1 MHIEFPSR
9 DRLER
14 SAAFDVSDLPPFR
27 RVRRRR
33 EQPRLD
39 DVAGATVEALGAIP
53 ALDDLPDGAEVALT
67 AGSRGIHD
75 VATVLAAAAAEL
87 QDRGYEPFVM
97 PAMGS
102 HGGATAEG
110 QLETLEALGVTPER
124 VGCEFRSSM
133 DVEAVGTDAEGR
145 PVFASVDALAAD
157 AVVLLNRVKPH
168 TDYTGDHESGLCK
181 MAVVG
186 LGKHRGAEEMHN
198 AALARGFP
206 AVVPE
211 RARILFETTPVV
223 GGVAILENAREHT
236 ADVVGVPVS
245 EIVDREPGLLERAR
259 EMLPTLPVDHLDLLV
274 VREMGKEVSGTGM
287 DTNVVGRQWFHG
299 QPEPVDAVDVTRIY
313 VRSLTEPSHGNALGM
328 GLADFVHRDLVE
340 AVDFGD
346 TYVNIATSGEPRRAK
361 LPFVV
366 PADETV
372 FKLAP
377 STTGVADPGDLRVA
391 IVQNTL
397 EPDDLLVSE
406 PVASELADHP
416 DVTVGD
422 PERLRFDG
430 DGELVNER

>member
-1 MHIEFPSR
+1 MDIEFPSR
-9 DRLER
+9 ARLER
-14 SAAFDVSDLPPFR
+14 SAGLDVSDLPPFS
-27 RVRRRR
+27 RVRRHRD
-33 EQPRLD
+33 QPQVD
-39 DVAGATVEALGAIP
+39 DVPGATVDALGDIS
-53 ALDDLPDGAEVALT
+53 ALDDLPDGAEVAVT

-75 VATVLAAAAAEL
+75 VVAVLATAVAEL

-110 QLETLEALGVTPER
+110 QLEALEALGITPER

-133 DVEAVGTDAEGR
+133 DVREVGTDADGR
-145 PVFASVDALAAD
+145 PVFAAVDALEAD
-157 AVVLLNRVKPH
+157 AVLLVNRVKPH
-168 TDYTGDHESGLCK
+168 TDYSGDYESGLCK

-206 AVVPE
+206 QVVPE
-211 RARILFETTPVV
+211 RARILLETTPVV
-223 GGVAILENAREHT
+223 GGIAILENARERT
-236 ADVVGVPVS
+236 ADVVGVPAGDVM
-245 EIVDREPGLLERAR
+245 DREPRLLERAR
-259 EMLPTLPVDHLDLLV
+259 ELLPTLPVDDLDLLV
-274 VREMGKEVSGTGM
+274 VREFGKDVSGTGL

-299 QPEPVDAVDVTRIY
+299 QPEPDAVEVTRIY
-313 VRSLTEPSHGNALGM
+313 VRSLTPASHGNALGV
-328 GLADFVHRDLVE
+328 GLADFVHRKVVE
-340 AVDFGD
+340 AIDFGD

-377 STTGVADPGDLRVA
+377 STTGVADPADLRVA
-391 IVQNTL
+391 IVANTL

-406 PVASELADHP
+406 PVAAELRDRP

-422 PERLRFDG
+422 AERLRFDA
-430 DGELVNER
+430 DGELENGS